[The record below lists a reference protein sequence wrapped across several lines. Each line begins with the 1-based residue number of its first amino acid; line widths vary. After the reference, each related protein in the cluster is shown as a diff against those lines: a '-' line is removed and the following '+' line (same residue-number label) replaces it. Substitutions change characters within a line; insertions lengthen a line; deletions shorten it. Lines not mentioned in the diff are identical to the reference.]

1 MTLCDE
7 ASAVVGSPY
16 DFFYDYFSALA
27 SSWLV
32 STSSLPILQVQIVRG
47 EGVGTD

>member
-16 DFFYDYFSALA
+16 DFFSDFFSALA

-32 STSSLPILQVQIVRG
+32 SSLPILEVQIVRG